1 MMPLGAPFLRTGD
14 GWMHFDARRGIRGR
28 EQRTSGY
35 GRTHHHGEGPCRCG
49 SPLCESPQCQCFL
62 ETA

>member
-14 GWMHFDARRGIRGR
+14 GWMRFDARRGIRGR

-62 ETA
+62 ETT